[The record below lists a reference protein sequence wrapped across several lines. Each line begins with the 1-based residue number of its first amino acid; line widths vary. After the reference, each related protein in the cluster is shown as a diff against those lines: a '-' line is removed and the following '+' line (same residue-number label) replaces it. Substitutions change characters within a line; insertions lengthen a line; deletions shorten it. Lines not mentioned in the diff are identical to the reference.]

1 MWDLRA
7 LYVMNR
13 LELSNDAQDD
23 VVYVQRLWQIASSLS
38 ESTFHGLLDSPRLAA
53 VRVHAMRT
61 LWEI

>member
-1 MWDLRA
+1 
-7 LYVMNR
+7 MNR